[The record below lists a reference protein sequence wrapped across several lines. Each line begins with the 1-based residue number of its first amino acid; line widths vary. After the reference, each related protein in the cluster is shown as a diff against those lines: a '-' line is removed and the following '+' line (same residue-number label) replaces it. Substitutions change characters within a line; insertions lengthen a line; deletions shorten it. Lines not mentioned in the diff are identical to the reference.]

1 MNGKEKWAKGIRIL
15 TLAPLMALETLVLL
29 RCLRPELFR
38 GGWDFAAPILFLTV
52 LPLLA
57 YPLQH
62 WLRPLRAKGREMQ
75 RKLAIVLA
83 VLGYLGGAVW
93 ALVSGAAAWLRV
105 LMLTYLISGV
115 LIAVWN
121 RLLHIRASGH
131 ACGVSGPVLYL
142 AGLLGSRALWGL
154 LLMPLLWWASRVLKR
169 HTGAQLIWGS
179 VLSAAALV
187 LARYLCGV

>member
-1 MNGKEKWAKGIRIL
+1 MNSKEKWAKGIRVL
-15 TLAPLMALETLVLL
+15 TLAPLMAAETLVLL
-29 RCLRPELFR
+29 RFLRPELFR
-38 GGWDFAAPILFLTV
+38 GGWDLAVPLIFLTA

-57 YPLQH
+57 YPLQYCIP
-62 WLRPLRAKGREMQ
+62 PLRAKGREMQ
-75 RKLAIVLA
+75 RKMAIVLA
-83 VLGYLGGAVW
+83 VLGYLGGGVW
-93 ALVSGAAAWLRV
+93 AIAAHAAPWLQV

-115 LIAVWN
+115 LIAIFN

-142 AGLLGSRALWGL
+142 AGLLGGRALWGL

-179 VLSAAALV
+179 ALSAAALV
-187 LARYLCGV
+187 LARCICGV

>member
-1 MNGKEKWAKGIRIL
+1 MNRKEKWAKGIRVL
-15 TLAPLMALETLVLL
+15 TLAPLMAAETLVLL
-29 RCLRPELFR
+29 RFLRPELFR
-38 GGWDFAAPILFLTV
+38 GGWDLAVPLIFLTV

-57 YPLQH
+57 YPLQYCIP
-62 WLRPLRAKGREMQ
+62 PLRAKGREMQ
-75 RKLAIVLA
+75 RRMAIVLA
-83 VLGYLGGAVW
+83 VLGYLGGGVW
-93 ALVSGAAAWLRV
+93 AIVAHVAPWLQV

-115 LIAVWN
+115 LIAIFN

-142 AGLLGSRALWGL
+142 VGLLGGRALWGL

-187 LARYLCGV
+187 LARCICGV